1 MHACN
6 NTSRRCVYKATNSP
20 APSHLSQKRGQP
32 GSYDATQTSPAGAS
46 ASTNPV
52 PQGQAHQPTQSRRAK
67 LINQPQS
74 RRRKR
79 INNPSPAGTKENSPG
94 LQSWV
99 NPGTPSSP
107 VRDGCKYPRIKS
119 KGKLTNRTQVP
130 QAQAHQQPQSRRR
143 KRINNPSP
151 AGAAHQPT
159 PVPQAQA
166 HQPTPVPQG
175 R

>member
-52 PQGQAHQPTQSRRAK
+52 PQGQAHQPTQSCRG
-67 LINQPQS
+67 S
-74 RRRKR
+74 SST
-79 INNPSPAGTKENSPG
+79 NPSPAGTKENSPG

-99 NPGTPSSP
+99 NPGTRAVPSGTAASTPESNPRASSP
-107 VRDGCKYPRIKS
+107 TEPQSRRRKRINNPS
-119 KGKLTNRTQVP
+119 PAGASASTTQVP

-143 KRINNPSP
+143 KRIN
-151 AGAAHQPT
+151 QP
-159 PVPQAQA
+159 QS
-166 HQPTPVPQG
+166 
-175 R
+175 RRDERK